1 MAILKLRRSAADNRG
16 MKNRKTSSLR
26 AWLSATNHQYG
37 FTLVELLVTISI
49 ATILLTMA
57 VPSFSDF
64 VKDNRMVTQT
74 NDFVTALNLARSEAI
89 RRGSRVTVCKSSSG
103 TACTAGG
110 NWEQGWI
117 VFVDA
122 DGDGAV
128 NTAATDVLRV
138 RAALATGVTL
148 KGATVLANYIS
159 YVSSGATQ
167 QLAGGSAATQV
178 GSLVM
183 CDDRGFGARA
193 RAIQISPTGRISST
207 AGNATGS
214 GASSCSP

>member
-1 MAILKLRRSAADNRG
+1 MKYRITSRRVRGDRLAA
-16 MKNRKTSSLR
+16 
-26 AWLSATNHQYG
+26 LSRG

-49 ATILLTMA
+49 ATILVTLA

-64 VKDNRMVTQT
+64 VKNYRMITQT
-74 NDFVTALNLARSEAI
+74 NDFVTALNVARSEAI
-89 RRGSRVTVCKSSSG
+89 LRGNRITLYKNNDGAGCVS
-103 TACTAGG
+103 GG

-128 NTAATDVLRV
+128 NNVATDVLRV
-138 RAALATGVTL
+138 HGALPSGVTL
-148 KGATVLANYIS
+148 KGNAALATYIS

-167 QLAGGSAATQV
+167 QRAGGAAATQA

-183 CDDRGFGARA
+183 CDDRGFGDKA
-193 RAIQISPTGRISST
+193 RAIQITATGRVSST
-207 AGNATGS
+207 VGNAT
-214 GASSCSP
+214 AAAQAVAAHRATVQ